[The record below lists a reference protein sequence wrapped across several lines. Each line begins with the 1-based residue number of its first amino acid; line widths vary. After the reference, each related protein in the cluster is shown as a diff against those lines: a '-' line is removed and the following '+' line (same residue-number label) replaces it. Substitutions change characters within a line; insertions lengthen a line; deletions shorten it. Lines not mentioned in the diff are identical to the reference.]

1 MILGLV
7 KLRDGLRLPKADVGI
22 QLLLGEVTFM
32 LLIVQNPSVVTT
44 SSEFIDAQLFIQ
56 LPFTIQLVLVAS
68 ISHLLL
74 ARDDMLC

>member
-32 LLIVQNPSVVTT
+32 LLIVQNSSVVTT